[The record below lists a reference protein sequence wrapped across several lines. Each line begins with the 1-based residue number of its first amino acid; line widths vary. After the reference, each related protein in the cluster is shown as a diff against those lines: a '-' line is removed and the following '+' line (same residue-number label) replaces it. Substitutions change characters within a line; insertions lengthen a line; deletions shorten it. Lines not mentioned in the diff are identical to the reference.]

1 MGQKVDSL
9 YRTYTASAAIA
20 AHLLVKTNGSTANSV
35 AIATAGSDVI
45 GCSTENAIASG
56 AKGAIRLFNGG
67 GTVKLTAAGAIT
79 VNALVYVAGS
89 AGKIDDAV
97 NGRPIG
103 IAMEAATA
111 DGDIIEVMPF
121 VSHST
126 DVKGVA
132 ADYAIARGQHTTVAA
147 SDTVVTGLATVVSVV
162 ASMESDPVDDPF
174 MCSAAKGDQA
184 GAPAAGSVYIKT
196 WKNTGGTDPTP
207 AAATTFS
214 KLVNWIAVGTL

>member
-9 YRTYTASAAIA
+9 YRTYTASVAIA
-20 AHLLVKTNGSTANSV
+20 AHLLVKTAGSTANSV

-67 GTVKLTAAGAIT
+67 GTVKLTAAGAIA

-97 NGRPIG
+97 NGRPLG

-121 VSHST
+121 VSRST

-196 WKNTGGTDPTP
+196 WKTDGTDPTP